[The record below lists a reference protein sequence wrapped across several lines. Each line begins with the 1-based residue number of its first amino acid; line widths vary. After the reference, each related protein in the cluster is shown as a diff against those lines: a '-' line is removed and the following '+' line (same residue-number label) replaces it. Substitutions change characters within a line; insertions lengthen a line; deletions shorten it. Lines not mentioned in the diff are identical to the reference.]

1 MTRTRS
7 NSMNNVV
14 GPGRGPLG
22 LAGLLPPSGS
32 PGLRRLLRPGLSRS
46 AAPAALAL
54 CPVSVCHCLGLN
66 GFCYT
71 NRSYY
76 NPKQC
81 RIANRL
87 AYPLRGD
94 FTPDPLN

>member
-32 PGLRRLLRPGLSRS
+32 PGLRRLLRLGLLSC

-54 CPVSVCHCLGLN
+54 YPVFVCHGLGLN
-66 GFCYT
+66 GFSNT
-71 NRSYY
+71 E
-76 NPKQC
+76 
-81 RIANRL
+81 
-87 AYPLRGD
+87 
-94 FTPDPLN
+94 